1 MWSLLDGLVFLIV
14 EFVDGFSDSGV
25 STERPPQV
33 FLFVLVIA
41 MKNDLLLFLTIR
53 KDAFP
58 LVKSDILFLED
69 FDNLVHLISVLEVKE
84 KASFWVDEISSALFW
99 NECKWKSILHGDAV
113 FQSEWGMTGP
123 VHGLV
128 CFPPFDIIIFLFCL
142 IQNCH
147 KNIDKTKQP
156 FHKP

>member
-1 MWSLLDGLVFLIV
+1 MLDGLVFLIV

-84 KASFWVDEISSALFW
+84 KASF
-99 NECKWKSILHGDAV
+99 
-113 FQSEWGMTGP
+113 
-123 VHGLV
+123 
-128 CFPPFDIIIFLFCL
+128 
-142 IQNCH
+142 
-147 KNIDKTKQP
+147 
-156 FHKP
+156 